1 MASSRRTSIYELM
14 TMKTET
20 YNVFDDLATITSQP
34 SRIMAMGVGG
44 AGGNAIEHM
53 WEMQIEGVN
62 LAACNTDSI
71 DLDKLHI
78 AKENRI
84 LLDDG
89 VSPGGGAGNRMD
101 RGAACAAASLDKVR
115 DLFKARGTEML
126 FLAAGMGAGTGTGA
140 TPVIAELAHEL
151 GILTIAI
158 VTTPPQNE
166 GPHRNEQAQRGI
178 AKLRRY
184 VDAMIVLSNDA
195 IDELYGH
202 LPASTGFDRANDVI
216 AFAAK
221 GIAEII
227 THRSNL
233 VHVDFSDVCTV
244 MRGSGNAIMGVATE
258 SGEDRADKVVDSV
271 LNSPLLGKTSISG
284 ARDVLINISVSKA
297 DGLTLNEAHRV
308 RDRVQHYA
316 KTEDENGN
324 VRLTNII
331 WGMSIKPNLNEEDI
345 EVVIVATGFD
355 ENNLDNYVKTIKQPD
370 DEVVEVVDVPSTESA
385 EQKDK
390 NMVEGGS
397 DETTQSQTT
406 PSTTTPATVIKYPPR
421 STPAPIERP
430 ARNFFEFEE
439 CKRTPAYL
447 KHEVSLVNVKVVHQV
462 SALEKD
468 EAEEANSGEM
478 KLF

>member
-1 MASSRRTSIYELM
+1 MASSRRMIIYDLTTIKMEN
-14 TMKTET
+14 

-89 VSPGGGAGNRMD
+89 NTPGGGAGNRME
-101 RGAACAAASLDKVR
+101 RGAACASASLDKVR
-115 DLFKARGTEML
+115 DLFKSRGTEML

-158 VTTPPQNE
+158 VTTPPVNE
-166 GPHRNEQAQRGI
+166 GPHRTEQAQRGI
-178 AKLRRY
+178 DKLRKH
-184 VDAMIVLSNDA
+184 VDAMIILNNDA

-202 LPASTGFDRANDVI
+202 LPATAAFDHANDVI

-271 LNSPLLGKTSISG
+271 LNSPLFGNTSISG
-284 ARDVLINISVSKA
+284 ARDVLVNISVSKS

-308 RDRVQHYA
+308 RDRVQYYA
-316 KTEDENGN
+316 KSEDENGD

-331 WGMSIKPNLNEEDI
+331 WGMSIKPNLNEDDM

-355 ENNLDNYVKTIKQPD
+355 ANNYVTTIKQPVVGK
-370 DEVVEVVDVPSTESA
+370 VVEKQSEEPSA
-385 EQKDK
+385 EDTT
-390 NMVEGGS
+390 E
-397 DETTQSQTT
+397 ETN
-406 PSTTTPATVIKYPPR
+406 PIAEPVSTAPTASVPTSRRPPVPPIARPVR
-421 STPAPIERP
+421 SFA
-430 ARNFFEFEE
+430 EFEE
-439 CKRTPAYL
+439 CKRTPAYI
-447 KHEVSLVNVKVVHQV
+447 KHDVALSNAKSVHQV
-462 SALEKD
+462 TGIEKEGVEETNSA
-468 EAEEANSGEM
+468 EM

>member
-1 MASSRRTSIYELM
+1 MIIYDLTTIKMEN
-14 TMKTET
+14 

-89 VSPGGGAGNRMD
+89 NTPGGGAGNRME
-101 RGAACAAASLDKVR
+101 RGAACASASLDKVR
-115 DLFKARGTEML
+115 DLFKSRGTEML

-158 VTTPPQNE
+158 VTTPPVNE
-166 GPHRNEQAQRGI
+166 GPHRTEQAQRGI
-178 AKLRRY
+178 DKLRKH
-184 VDAMIVLSNDA
+184 VDAMIILNNDA

-202 LPASTGFDRANDVI
+202 LPATAAFDHANDVI

-271 LNSPLLGKTSISG
+271 LNSPLFGNTSISG
-284 ARDVLINISVSKA
+284 ARDVLVNISVSKS

-308 RDRVQHYA
+308 RDRVQYYA
-316 KTEDENGN
+316 KSEDENGD

-331 WGMSIKPNLNEEDI
+331 WGMSIKPNLNEDDM

-355 ENNLDNYVKTIKQPD
+355 ANNYVTTIKQPVVGK
-370 DEVVEVVDVPSTESA
+370 VVEEQSEEPSAEGATEETPQPETNPIAEPVSTEPTAS
-385 EQKDK
+385 
-390 NMVEGGS
+390 V
-397 DETTQSQTT
+397 
-406 PSTTTPATVIKYPPR
+406 STSRRPPVPPIARPVR
-421 STPAPIERP
+421 S
-430 ARNFFEFEE
+430 FSEFEE
-439 CKRTPAYL
+439 CKRTPAYI
-447 KHEVSLVNVKVVHQV
+447 KHDVALSNAKSVHQV
-462 SALEKD
+462 SGIEK
-468 EAEEANSGEM
+468 EGVEETNSAEM

>member
-1 MASSRRTSIYELM
+1 M
-14 TMKTET
+14 TMKMES
-20 YNVFDDLATITSQP
+20 YNVFDDLATISSQP

-62 LAACNTDSI
+62 LAACNTDQY

-84 LLDDG
+84 LLGDG
-89 VSPGGGAGNRMD
+89 DGDGLGAGNRME
-101 RGAACAAASLDKVR
+101 RGAACATASLDKVR

-158 VTTPPQNE
+158 VTTPPVNE
-166 GPHRNEQAQRGI
+166 GPHRNEQARRGI
-178 AKLRRY
+178 DRLRKY

-195 IDELYGH
+195 INELYGH
-202 LPASTGFDRANDVI
+202 LPACTGFDRANDVI

-271 LNSPLLGKTSISG
+271 LNSPLFGNTSISG
-284 ARDVLINISVSKA
+284 ARDVLINISVSKS

-316 KTEDENGN
+316 KSEDENGD

-331 WGMSIKPNLNEEDI
+331 WGMSIKPNLNEEDM

-355 ENNLDNYVKTIKQPD
+355 MNNVHVTTIKQP
-370 DEVVEVVDVPSTESA
+370 VVEGVVEESV
-385 EQKDK
+385 
-390 NMVEGGS
+390 VELPEKEGVEPQNGGA
-397 DETTQSQTT
+397 DETTSTAETT
-406 PSTTTPATVIKYPPR
+406 PETNTTPAPAPTPTPTPASVSRPPR
-421 STPAPIERP
+421 SPIPIPRP
-430 ARNFFEFEE
+430 ALNFAEFEA
-439 CKRTPAYL
+439 CKRTPSYL
-447 KHEVSLVNVKVVHQV
+447 KHEVALANAKSVHQV
-462 SALEKD
+462 SALEKE

>member
-1 MASSRRTSIYELM
+1 
-14 TMKTET
+14 MKMES
-20 YNVFDDLATITSQP
+20 YNVFDDLATISSQP

-62 LAACNTDSI
+62 LAACNTDQY

-84 LLDDG
+84 LLGDG
-89 VSPGGGAGNRMD
+89 DGDGLGAGNRME
-101 RGAACAAASLDKVR
+101 RGAACATASLDKVR

-158 VTTPPQNE
+158 VTTPPVNE
-166 GPHRNEQAQRGI
+166 GPHRNEQARRGI
-178 AKLRRY
+178 DRLRKY

-195 IDELYGH
+195 INELYGH
-202 LPASTGFDRANDVI
+202 LPACTGFDRANDVI

-271 LNSPLLGKTSISG
+271 LNSPLFGNTSISG
-284 ARDVLINISVSKA
+284 ARDVLINISVSKS

-316 KTEDENGN
+316 KSEDENGD

-331 WGMSIKPNLNEEDI
+331 WGMSIKPNLNEEDM

-355 ENNLDNYVKTIKQPD
+355 MNNVHVTTIKQP
-370 DEVVEVVDVPSTESA
+370 VVEGVVEESV
-385 EQKDK
+385 
-390 NMVEGGS
+390 VELHEKEGVEPQNGGA
-397 DETTQSQTT
+397 DETTSTAETT
-406 PSTTTPATVIKYPPR
+406 PETNATPTPAPTTTPGSRPYR
-421 STPAPIERP
+421 SSPIPIPRP
-430 ARNFFEFEE
+430 ARNFAEFEA
-439 CKRTPAYL
+439 CKRTPSYL
-447 KHEVSLVNVKVVHQV
+447 KHEVALANAKSVHQV
-462 SALEKD
+462 SALEKE